1 MQGQLIDHYGQTPVM
16 DRMSKHGSKIA
27 KVVMWPGFDLFA
39 RSGSMIGYEGLIEFD
54 PQPPQVRNIAKSW
67 ATGEGV
73 PLMTAKGQGLLYLAD
88 YGKDVIILQL
98 TPNEAVSVNG
108 KNILAFDAHLQ
119 WGIERVKG
127 VTMMSGMGMFN
138 VMIRNHTPNPGWV
151 AMVSKG
157 TPIMLD
163 TREAPTF
170 VDTDALVAYTEGLHI
185 EKRRTAGIGSLIGRG
200 SGEAFQLGFSG
211 QGFVVVQ
218 PSEDARPHFSLRG

>member
-1 MQGQLIDHYGQTPVM
+1 MQGDLIQHYSQTPIM
-16 DRMSKHGSKIA
+16 DRMSRHGSRIA

-54 PQPPQVRNIAKSW
+54 PQPPQVRRLAQSW

-73 PLMTAKGQGLLYLAD
+73 PLMTCRGQGLLYLAD

-108 KNILAFDAHLQ
+108 KNILAFDAQLQ
-119 WGIERVKG
+119 WGVERVKG

-138 VMIRNHTPNPGWV
+138 VVIRNTTANPGWV

-157 TPIMLD
+157 QPIMLD

-170 VDTDALVAYTEGLHI
+170 VDTDALVAFTEGLSI
-185 EKRRTAGIGSLIGRG
+185 EKRRTAGLGSLIGRG

-218 PSEDARPHFSLRG
+218 PSEDARPHFSVRG